1 MLNVSSP
8 SPLFDDQGSNE
19 VSMDNPNKKNISM
32 LNSDNPSSRPTLN
45 NLGLNQARNF
55 SLEDNDIK
63 FTYEFK
69 IILLGSISVGKT
81 AILSRYIS
89 NEFNENY
96 KCTIKSEY
104 RMRIV
109 NLNNS
114 VQAKLN
120 IWDTCGDEK
129 FRAITRQYYKETQG
143 ILLVYDISNR
153 ASFDTIDNWVEDIRN
168 NAPSDCV
175 IFLVANKSDL
185 EDKREVSYQEGKEKS
200 EQLGLLFNEVSA
212 KNGDNIF
219 LLFGTIT
226 EAIMEQQTKNNN
238 NDINNNELNNEKQS
252 LSYKKDLE
260 FTNKREYKTRKK
272 CC

>member
-19 VSMDNPNKKNISM
+19 ESMENVNKRNISM

-45 NLGLNQARNF
+45 NQALNVNRNN
-55 SLEDNDIK
+55 SIDDNDIK

-104 RMRIV
+104 KMKIV

-114 VQAKLN
+114 IQAKLN

-153 ASFDTIDNWVEDIRN
+153 SSFDMIENWVDDIKN
-168 NAPSDCV
+168 NAPADV
-175 IFLVANKSDL
+175 IIFLVGNKSDL
-185 EDKREVSYQEGKEKS
+185 EDKRQVTIQEGKDKS

-219 LLFGTIT
+219 LLFSNIS
-226 EAIMEQQTKNNN
+226 EAIMEQTTKSMA
-238 NDINNNELNNEKQS
+238 NNELSNIKTIKNFQ
-252 LSYKKDLE
+252 DNE
-260 FTNKREYKTRKK
+260 FTNKRELKASKK

>member
-8 SPLFDDQGSNE
+8 SPLYDDQSNE
-19 VSMDNPNKKNISM
+19 VSMENVNNKRNVSM
-32 LNSDNPSSRPTLN
+32 LNVDNPSSRPTLN
-45 NLGLNQARNF
+45 NQAPGSNRNF
-55 SLEDNDIK
+55 SIEDNDIK

-104 RMRIV
+104 RMKIV

-114 VQAKLN
+114 IQAKLN

-129 FRAITRQYYKETQG
+129 FRAITRQYYKDSQG

-153 ASFDTIDNWVEDIRN
+153 SSFDMIDNWVEDIRN
-168 NAPSDCV
+168 NAPADV
-175 IFLVANKSDL
+175 IVFLVGNK
-185 EDKREVSYQEGKEKS
+185 K
-200 EQLGLLFNEVSA
+200 
-212 KNGDNIF
+212 
-219 LLFGTIT
+219 
-226 EAIMEQQTKNNN
+226 
-238 NDINNNELNNEKQS
+238 
-252 LSYKKDLE
+252 
-260 FTNKREYKTRKK
+260 
-272 CC
+272 

>member
-1 MLNVSSP
+1 MENVNNKRNVSMLNV
-8 SPLFDDQGSNE
+8 
-19 VSMDNPNKKNISM
+19 
-32 LNSDNPSSRPTLN
+32 DNPSSRPTLN
-45 NLGLNQARNF
+45 NQAPGSNRNF
-55 SLEDNDIK
+55 SIEDNDIK

-104 RMRIV
+104 RMKIV

-114 VQAKLN
+114 IQAKLN

-129 FRAITRQYYKETQG
+129 FRAITRQYYKDSQG

-153 ASFDTIDNWVEDIRN
+153 SSFDMIDNWVEDIRN
-168 NAPSDCV
+168 NAPADV
-175 IFLVANKSDL
+175 IVFLVGNKSDL
-185 EDKREVSYQEGKEKS
+185 EDKREVSMEEGKEKA

-219 LLFGTIT
+219 LLFGDIS
-226 EAIMEQQTKNNN
+226 EAIMTQLTKGNNSNTN
-238 NDINNNELNNEKQS
+238 NDSNNDKPIKYLQ
-252 LSYKKDLE
+252 DIE
-260 FTNKREYKTRKK
+260 FTNKREYKTRRKK